1 MRAILFIILL
11 INTQLCFAQ
20 TAKLTLIIENI
31 SIAKGNLEIGIYND
45 AKSFPK
51 EDKEYKALKHSV
63 TSEKEM
69 LTLVL
74 PVGEYAIAVF
84 HDKNANRKCD
94 RNLLRMPT
102 EAYGFSNNVKPHFS
116 APDFKDAKFK
126 LDKDK
131 TIKIKLIH

>member
-1 MRAILFIILL
+1 MRPILFIILL
-11 INTQLCFAQ
+11 FYTQLCLGQ
-20 TAKLTLIIENI
+20 TAKLSLIIENI

-63 TSEKEM
+63 ISKKET

-84 HDKNANRKCD
+84 HDKNANGKCD
-94 RNLLRMPT
+94 RNLLRIPT
-102 EAYGFSNNVKPHFS
+102 EAYGFSNNVKPRFS
-116 APDFKDAKFK
+116 APNFKDAKFK

-131 TIKIKLIH
+131 TIKIKLIY